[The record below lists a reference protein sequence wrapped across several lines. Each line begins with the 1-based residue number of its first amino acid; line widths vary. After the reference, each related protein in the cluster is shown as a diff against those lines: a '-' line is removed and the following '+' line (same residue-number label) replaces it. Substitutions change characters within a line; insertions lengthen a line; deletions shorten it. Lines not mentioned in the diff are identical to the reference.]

1 MLGNSASGKYKTVVL
16 VIPFSL
22 ALLVREVENLWK
34 GSGEPVDRFWR
45 NLRIDSG
52 DFRLE
57 KWRTCGKVL
66 REQSW

>member
-34 GSGEPVDRFWR
+34 GSERAVLVDW
-45 NLRIDSG
+45 
-52 DFRLE
+52 
-57 KWRTCGKVL
+57 
-66 REQSW
+66 